1 MESLRTRKGAA
12 TAATAATVDP
22 QHHAHHP
29 QSQQQHHAPAAAAS
43 AASTGAPSQAIHG
56 NGGSSAYYSAP
67 AAGSSSIPRVEFSA
81 TSSRPL
87 SLTKREPRSSLPKGS
102 LKDGR
107 RSTARNTVW
116 DRMGGG
122 FNLGPGEGRVL
133 LGLLLLGSVV
143 RLYKIGRPSSVVFDE
158 VHFGGQVTRGR
169 PFANKY
175 LQSRFFMD
183 VHPPLA
189 KLLIALMAYIGGF
202 QGGSFDFK
210 EIGREY
216 GPDHVP
222 YILMRLLPAV
232 LGLFVIPIAYLTL
245 RGLQTRPTT
254 ALLGA
259 LFITFENG
267 LITQSRFILLDSP
280 LIFFTALSTL
290 FWVGFSNENEVPRD
304 RSGRVGPFSRR
315 WWIWLTLTGLAL
327 GAVLSCKWV
336 GLFTIATIGV
346 LTILQLWT
354 LLGDLRVPIPLLVR
368 HFVARALCLIAI
380 PIVFYMVMFKI
391 HFAILSNSGEGD
403 GFMSSEFQHT
413 LRGHGMED
421 TFADVMIGSTITVR
435 HFRTQGGYLH
445 SHPSNY
451 PGGSKQQQI
460 TLYPHRDE
468 NNNWIVLN
476 STADPDRPDPQTDS
490 PPRPLQDRD
499 IIVLHH
505 ISTNKKLHSHDIRP
519 PISEVDYQNEVSAY
533 GFEGFEGDANDHF
546 SIEIDQMETDTKHG
560 GRNAKKRVQTLRTR
574 FRLRHLLTGCYLF
587 SHKVKLPEWGFEQQE
602 VTCNKN
608 PSHDNALWYIET
620 NEHAALPSTSPR
632 VNYRRPG
639 FFSKFFELQKVMWLT
654 NAGLTDRHA
663 YDSRPHSWPLLRRG
677 INFWV
682 KDHRQIYLIGNPFVW
697 YLATFSVL
705 AYFGIRGLLILR
717 WQRGYKDFAHSQVVF
732 YDGVC
737 GFLMLGW
744 FLHFFP
750 FFLMSRQL
758 FLHHYFPA
766 LYFSILLSAS
776 VFDLATSFLKP
787 KFRLQAVV
795 LFALA
800 AMATYWYFSPLTYA
814 GVWTHEQCIRAQWRP
829 HWDFSCDDF
838 LSKDALKKQVPVD
851 RDGADPSGTSTTA
864 VVNELLPGRN
874 AFGDDM
880 IKAPVSSIIPGD
892 PLATAV
898 AAAGP
903 DDPSTTI
910 IPEDRP
916 EAMVLPPAAQQET
929 DLVPPPAR
937 AAVGENAAPADAVG
951 PKDEAVEKLEAVK
964 EMARNAEERFEEE
977 QKAKQLKKMEA
988 QEEEVREEREE
999 AKKYLEIRE
1008 RPVKPVAPKP
1018 KPKPAPVKA
1027 PAEKVI
1033 INADDDDDEEEEKEA
1048 EVDAYVRKLR
1058 AQRKYNDDEDED
1070 DDDDE
1075 DFNIKNVG
1083 KPVLDEDLPELG

>member
-1 MESLRTRKGAA
+1 MDSLRTRKGAA
-12 TAATAATVDP
+12 AAAAEAAATCDT
-22 QHHAHHP
+22 QHSAHQHP
-29 QSQQQHHAPAAAAS
+29 PSQPQQHHHQASAAAS
-43 AASTGAPSQAIHG
+43 STGAPSQALHG

-67 AAGSSSIPRVEFSA
+67 AAGPSLIPKVDFSA
-81 TSSRPL
+81 TSSKPL
-87 SLTKREPRSSLPKGS
+87 SLTKREQRSSSHKGS
-102 LKDGR
+102 LKDGK
-107 RSTARNTVW
+107 RSLPRNTVW

-122 FNLGPGEGRVL
+122 FNLGPGEGRLL
-133 LGLLLLGSVV
+133 LGLFLLGSVV

-158 VHFGGQVTRGR
+158 VHFGG
-169 PFANKY
+169 FANKY
-175 LQSRFFMD
+175 IQSRFFMD

-216 GPDHVP
+216 GPEHVP

-232 LGLFVIPIAYLTL
+232 LGLLVIPIAYLTL

-304 RSGRVGPFSRR
+304 RAGRVGPFSRR

-336 GLFTIATIGV
+336 GLFTISTIGI

-380 PIVFYMVMFKI
+380 PIVFYMAMFKI
-391 HFAILSNSGEGD
+391 HFAILSNSGDGD

-421 TFADVMIGSTITVR
+421 TFADVMIGSTVTLR
-435 HFRTQGGYLH
+435 HLRTQGGYLH

-468 NNNWIVLN
+468 NNNWLVLN
-476 STADPDRPDPQTDS
+476 STADPERPDPQNDS

-505 ISTNKKLHSHDIRP
+505 VSTNKKLHSHDIRP

-533 GFEGFEGDANDHF
+533 GFEGFDGDANDHF
-546 SIEIDQMETDTKHG
+546 SVEIDQTETDTKHG
-560 GRNAKKRVQTLRTR
+560 GRDAKKRVQTLRTR

-620 NEHAALPSTSPR
+620 NEHAALPSTSPK
-632 VNYRRPG
+632 VNYRLPG
-639 FFSKFFELQKVMWLT
+639 FFGKFFELQKVMWLT

-682 KDHRQIYLIGNPFVW
+682 KNHRQIYLIGNPFVW

-705 AYFGIRGLLILR
+705 AYFGIRGMLILR

-737 GFLMLGW
+737 GFLTLGW
-744 FLHFFP
+744 FLHFVP

-795 LFALA
+795 IFALG

-814 GVWTHEQCIRAQWRP
+814 GVWTREQCMRAQWRP

-838 LSKDALKKQVPVD
+838 LSKDALKKQAHVEGDVAVTT
-851 RDGADPSGTSTTA
+851 GISTTA

-874 AFGDDM
+874 AFGEDM
-880 IKAPVSSIIPGD
+880 IKAPVSYIIPND
-892 PLATAV
+892 PLATP
-898 AAAGP
+898 AAAVPGP

-910 IPEDRP
+910 MPEDRP

-937 AAVGENAAPADAVG
+937 AAAGENAAPVG
-951 PKDEAVEKLEAVK
+951 PKDEAGEKLEAVK
-964 EMARNAEERFEEE
+964 EMARNAEERFEEG
-977 QKAKQLKKMEA
+977 QKARQVRQAEAREDEVEEYRKEAENEPLKIW
-988 QEEEVREEREE
+988 ERVEP
-999 AKKYLEIRE
+999 KRKR
-1008 RPVKPVAPKP
+1008 KPKP
-1018 KPKPAPVKA
+1018 KPKPVPIKA
-1027 PAEKVI
+1027 PAKKVVI
-1033 INADDDDDEEEEKEA
+1033 DADDDGEEEEA
-1048 EVDAYVRKLR
+1048 EVDAYVRKIR
-1058 AQRKYNDDEDED
+1058 AQQKYTD
-1070 DDDDE
+1070 DDDDDD

-1083 KPVLDEDLPELG
+1083 KPKLDEDLPELG